1 MKHEF
6 VEYIEQYLSNKIDYA
21 GNKQYRQPIPKPNQ
35 SAFITNKIMDPA
47 FLNRVMRMKGPHTSM
62 GNIKENTNH
71 SVNLKNGFV
80 YITIHNNRDF
90 RVGMVTHL
98 EQLFR
103 KIEDVHSG
111 VVVEYIRYDTDFPKD
126 NRNRPYTYGGSKKK
140 SAELKIRISL
150 DILENSETCIPKP
163 ETFDVA
169 DYVDFDKIAKL
180 VKEEK
185 SRLWDV
191 VSEKSAAVDQA
202 RRDLENAKQAHDIFR
217 NKFNLM

>member
-1 MKHEF
+1 MTHKF

-21 GNKQYRQPIPKPNQ
+21 GNKKYRQPIAKQNQ
-35 SAFITNKIMDPA
+35 STFIAQKMMDPA

-62 GNIKENTNH
+62 GNIKENINYA
-71 SVNLKNGFV
+71 VEVKNEFV
-80 YITIHNNRDF
+80 YITIYNSRDF
-90 RVGMVTHL
+90 RVGIVSHL

-111 VVVEYIRYDTDFPKD
+111 VVVEYIKYDTEFPKD
-126 NRNRPYTYGGSKKK
+126 RRNRPYTYGGVKKK
-140 SAELKIRISL
+140 TAELKIRISL
-150 DILENSETCIPKP
+150 DVLDNEKPSIPKP

-169 DYVDFDKIAKL
+169 DYVDFDKIANL

-191 VSEKSAAVDQA
+191 VCQKSAEIDQA
-202 RRDLENAKQAHDIFR
+202 RRELDIAKQAHDIFR